1 MLVDQ
6 TSLNMYN
13 LPAQCSGRPIL
24 QPLAIFDAKDNLQH
38 TCKYFF
44 DFNLLSDNILV
55 LQDLI
60 SANSPMISYDD
71 DFRDYFT
78 LSLYAM
84 LRVLIT
90 PNCRVVIFTSTFR
103 EAKNLF
109 QQFVDIYSGS
119 EVLQNINNLELQTNI
134 DRCKFRVGGSEVVF
148 MSGEDGNKLRGLP
161 VNYLITD
168 KESAIMLGA
177 D

>member
-6 TSLNMYN
+6 SFNMYN

-24 QPLAIFDAKDNLQH
+24 QPLAIFDAKDNLH
-38 TCKYFF
+38 RTCKYFF
-44 DFNLLSDNILV
+44 DIDLSSDNLLLLQALINSNI
-55 LQDLI
+55 
-60 SANSPMISYDD
+60 PMISYNDEFID
-71 DFRDYFT
+71 HFT

-90 PNCRVVIFTSTFR
+90 PNCRIVIFTSTFR

-109 QQFVDIYSGS
+109 QQFVDLYNGS
-119 EVLQNINNLELQTNI
+119 EVLQNIKSLKLRRDI
-134 DRCKFRVGGSEVVF
+134 DRCHFGVGGSEVVF
-148 MSGEDGNKLRGLP
+148 MSCGDGNKLRGLP
-161 VNYLITD
+161 VNYLIAD
-168 KESAIMLGA
+168 NNSAMMLVE